1 MLQPKIKPHLILEPN
16 NFFLYIQ
23 SGDGKIMED
32 VGIQSTLEG
41 SFSAVSQ
48 PIFVSKYSGILLGF
62 HLDSIFCTIPKS
74 NISNIFWVFSSLFE
88 KFQYI

>member
-1 MLQPKIKPHLILEPN
+1 MSQPKIKSHLILEPN
-16 NFFLYIQ
+16 KLFLYIQ

-62 HLDSIFCTIPKS
+62 HLARK
-74 NISNIFWVFSSLFE
+74 VLQESLVLKRGGLRMIGFNL
-88 KFQYI
+88 